1 MDYFKVVKKNSNLQ
15 IAITHVHIRVLLLV
29 EDPVPLLVVG
39 VVQIRVKVVQIRVKE
54 CVLVVHHVLAEIV
67 VQDPASLDAGINAL
81 IPVRMDVRVHVTR
94 NVETIVGVHAKR
106 TALEVVKTDVKLIVV
121 LTVLA

>member
-29 EDPVPLLVVG
+29 EDPVPHLVVG
-39 VVQIRVKVVQIRVKE
+39 VVPIRAKE
-54 CVLVVHHVLAEIV
+54 CVLVVHHVLAETV

-81 IPVRMDVRVHVTR
+81 ILVKMDVQEHVVR
-94 NVETIVGVHAKR
+94 NAETIVGAHARR
-106 TALEVVKTDVKLIVV
+106 TALEVVKTDVKLIVG